1 MGILRY
7 WMGGKRLWRQ
17 ILDNSSFSQLS
28 QARLR
33 GIEYPNGYLNPLL
46 SINGNSHYYSK
57 TLTTY
62 LSHVLTKTKSNET
75 NPQTNTSK
83 LKTPLKMA
91 GLLGNLTNSV
101 DNTLTGGDEAQGKG
115 GLLGSVTGAVGQTV
129 DGAGQAVGQTTRG
142 VGNIA
147 GGATN
152 TVGGLVEGATG
163 QGGQAAQGAA
173 GQGQQAAQGVAGQ
186 TRNA

>member
-1 MGILRY
+1 MTT
-7 WMGGKRLWRQ
+7 
-17 ILDNSSFSQLS
+17 DS
-28 QARLR
+28 
-33 GIEYPNGYLNPLL
+33 GYLVIPSARPGSPWRNRISEWVLKSPPFHQREQSL
-46 SINGNSHYYSK
+46 S
-57 TLTTY
+57 LTNTRNIPIT
-62 LSHVLTKTKSNET
+62 SSQQTKPNET

-83 LKTPLKMA
+83 LKTLLKMA
-91 GLLGNLTNSV
+91 GLLGNLTNSL

-152 TVGGLVEGATG
+152 TVGGLVGGATG

-173 GQGQQAAQGVAGQ
+173 GQGGQAAQGAVGQGQQAAQGVAGQ